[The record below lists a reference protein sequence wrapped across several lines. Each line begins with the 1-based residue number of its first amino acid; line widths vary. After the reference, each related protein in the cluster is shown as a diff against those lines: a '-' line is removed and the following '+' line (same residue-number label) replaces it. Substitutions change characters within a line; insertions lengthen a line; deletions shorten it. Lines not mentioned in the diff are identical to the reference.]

1 MSAVFRS
8 AKNPNKNSESELFGR
23 AITMARKPTRKGQD
37 HTLKDNNTSKSG
49 DASKNRVQSL
59 VKGFRVLEAF
69 TAQNAELTMAEVAR
83 RAEIDNATAFRFLN
97 TLVEIGYVNQVEGTR
112 KFRLALKVL
121 DLGFNAI
128 ARSDLRERAR
138 PILRGLTGTINEAAS
153 VGVLDGPD
161 VIYVERVQAGLARL
175 GVDIRIGSRVPAY
188 STAVGHA
195 ILAWLPPSA
204 QISILQSRPRKQ
216 LTETTPTDLD
226 VLLARLAEVRR
237 RGYAV
242 SDQET
247 VSGVYVLAAP
257 VLDIDGIPLAGLS
270 IAAPA
275 FQTTLKDFEN
285 AGARPVM
292 QAARELSLSLQ
303 TTGGFASPQPAS

>member
-1 MSAVFRS
+1 
-8 AKNPNKNSESELFGR
+8 
-23 AITMARKPTRKGQD
+23 MARKSTRKDKG
-37 HTLKDNNTSKSG
+37 G
-49 DASKNRVQSL
+49 ASKNKVQSL
-59 VKGFRVLEAF
+59 AKGFRVLEAF
-69 TAQNAELTMAEVAR
+69 TAQDAELTMAEVAR
-83 RAEIDNATAFRFLN
+83 KAGIDNATAFRFLN
-97 TLVEIGYVNQVEGTR
+97 TLVEIGYVSHVQDTR

-128 ARSDLRERAR
+128 ARLDLRERAR
-138 PILRGLTGTINEAAS
+138 PILRGLTGVVNEAAS
-153 VGVLDGPD
+153 VGVLDGSD

-188 STAVGHA
+188 SSAVGHS
-195 ILAWLPPSA
+195 ILAWLPLSV
-204 QISILQSRPRKQ
+204 QVSILQSQPRKQ

-226 VLLARLAEVRR
+226 VLLARLVEVRR

-257 VLDIDGIPLAGLS
+257 VLDIDGVPVAGLS

-285 AGARPVM
+285 AGARSVM

-303 TTGGFASPQPAS
+303 TTGGFASHQSTS